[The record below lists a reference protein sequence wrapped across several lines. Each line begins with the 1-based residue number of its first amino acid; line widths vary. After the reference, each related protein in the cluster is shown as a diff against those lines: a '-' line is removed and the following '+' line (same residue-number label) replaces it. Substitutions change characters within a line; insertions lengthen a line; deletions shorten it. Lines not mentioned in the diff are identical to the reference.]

1 MGNSTFTRKTTFF
14 LNIKVQV
21 TWDCIDK
28 IVEKILIFI
37 LHLYLFFFSMDL
49 IVYHLD
55 VDILNKKNNIF
66 SKNF

>member
-1 MGNSTFTRKTTFF
+1 MGNSTFTGKNTFF

-21 TWDCIDK
+21 IWDCTDK

-37 LHLYLFFFSMDL
+37 LHLYVFFFPMDL

-55 VDILNKKNNIF
+55 VDI
-66 SKNF
+66 